1 MQYIKRRLL
10 LIALGIVVFLISYSI
25 GSIIPLDKDYSQKL
39 KNTFIEKVSN
49 INYVG
54 IFMNNLLISLFMFVP
69 LLGTIF
75 GLFSGFSTGN
85 VFHALSINSPILSQI
100 SPLVILITPF
110 GILEMFSYGIAISR
124 SAIIFFKLLKGKS
137 LIPEILPTLLEIG
150 IVALLLF
157 IGAVIESSIISKL
170 GTHNSTSVQLLNRT
184 A

>member
-1 MQYIKRRLL
+1 MQYLKRRLIL
-10 LIALGIVVFLISYSI
+10 VALGIIVFLISYSI
-25 GSIIPLDKDYSQKL
+25 GSNVPLDMDYSQKL
-39 KNTFIEKVSN
+39 KNTFIDKVSD
-49 INYVG
+49 IDYIG

-85 VFHALSINSPILSQI
+85 VFHALSMNNPILSQI

-124 SAIIFFKLLKGKS
+124 SAIIFFKLVKRKS
-137 LIPEILPTLLEIG
+137 LKQEIYPTLLEIG

-157 IGAVIESSIISKL
+157 IGAIVEWNIISKL
-170 GTHNSTSVQLLNRT
+170 GMQNSKSMQMLNKT
-184 A
+184 I